1 MVKNGK
7 YYIAPQ
13 NNGDNFKQLFA
24 RLAAEGAGRPVDTK
38 GVPDGPWTPELLT
51 DAICAIDANQAG
63 IEIRTV
69 QIWFQENDNGIG
81 AENIRWL
88 ARIFGC
94 NDPESTS
101 QWQVRLQTA
110 KTQLTNDRRA
120 KQNTDKDGT
129 GSQKRIRNSLAEK
142 LEWLLT
148 GQASAN
154 LLVSYWL
161 VFGALGLMN
170 YALGTLSVTYSP
182 ETGLNKQVGFIW
194 APTLTVLPLIVLPLY
209 ILSINDLISF
219 WKKDARSQCSLSDE
233 ETDFLGSTDSWML
246 RVKSFSFSFWA
257 IALFSLLFVFGF
269 QWAGIYLPAYMSG
282 ETGGVQVD
290 RYLVALSRPEV
301 ISIREGMVLSAVG
314 YLYRYRGHSKNPDT
328 SVWS

>member
-1 MVKNGK
+1 LVKNGK

-154 LLVSYWL
+154 WCCQTNLTISWL
-161 VFGALGLMN
+161 IPIFG
-170 YALGTLSVTYSP
+170 
-182 ETGLNKQVGFIW
+182 K
-194 APTLTVLPLIVLPLY
+194 
-209 ILSINDLISF
+209 
-219 WKKDARSQCSLSDE
+219 
-233 ETDFLGSTDSWML
+233 
-246 RVKSFSFSFWA
+246 
-257 IALFSLLFVFGF
+257 
-269 QWAGIYLPAYMSG
+269 
-282 ETGGVQVD
+282 
-290 RYLVALSRPEV
+290 
-301 ISIREGMVLSAVG
+301 
-314 YLYRYRGHSKNPDT
+314 
-328 SVWS
+328 